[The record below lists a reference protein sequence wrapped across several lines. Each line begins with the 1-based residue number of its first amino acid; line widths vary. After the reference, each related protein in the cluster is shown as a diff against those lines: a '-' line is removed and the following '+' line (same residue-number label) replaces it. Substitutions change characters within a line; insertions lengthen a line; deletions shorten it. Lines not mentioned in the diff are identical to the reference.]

1 MKILLICLTILFIS
15 IIIFNKII
23 KYLACQTENI
33 RRTGRREQV
42 TIDNVPYSQKGIWK
56 ND

>member
-56 ND
+56 K